1 MTEFERILISHA
13 EIEARTTALA
23 KELDRDYAG
32 KNPLF
37 VGILKGSVFFFSDL
51 LQKLTIPAE
60 MDFMAISSYG
70 AGTTSSGYVRI
81 IKDLD
86 RHIVGRHVV
95 VVEDMVDSGTTLA
108 HLREVLLTRE
118 PASLAICALLNKPER
133 RRTPVDID
141 YLGFDV
147 PDEFVVGYGLDYAEK
162 YRVLP
167 DVRVLDRAVYEKKDK
182 SEEGK

>member
-1 MTEFERILISHA
+1 MSEFERVLISKE
-13 EIEARTTALA
+13 EIDRRTTALA
-23 KELDRDYAG
+23 EELNRDYAG

-37 VGILKGSVFFFSDL
+37 IGILKGSIFFFSDL
-51 LQKLTIPAE
+51 LQKLQIEAE

-86 RHIVGRHVV
+86 RHIDGRHVV
-95 VVEDMVDSGTTLA
+95 IVEDMVDSGTTLA
-108 HLREVLLTRE
+108 HLKEVLATRE
-118 PASLAICALLNKPER
+118 PASIAICALLSKPER
-133 RRTPVDID
+133 SRTPVDID
-141 YLGFDV
+141 YLGFEV

-167 DVRVLDRAVYEKKDK
+167 DVRILDRSVYEK
-182 SEEGK
+182 

>member
-1 MTEFERILISHA
+1 MSEFERVLISKE
-13 EIEARTTALA
+13 EIDARLA
-23 KELDRDYAG
+23 VLAAQLDRDYAD

-37 VGILKGSVFFFSDL
+37 IGILKGSVFFFSDL
-51 LQKLTIPAE
+51 LQKLSIAAE

-86 RHIVGRHVV
+86 RHINGRHVV
-95 VVEDMVDSGTTLA
+95 IVEDMVDSGTTLA
-108 HLREVLLTRE
+108 HLKEVLATRE
-118 PASLAICALLNKPER
+118 PASIAICALLSKPSR
-133 RRTPVDID
+133 RKTPVDID
-141 YLGFDV
+141 YLGFEV

-167 DVRVLDRAVYEKKDK
+167 DVRILDRSVYEK
-182 SEEGK
+182 

>member
-1 MTEFERILISHA
+1 MSEFERVLVSREEIDSRLSVLA
-13 EIEARTTALA
+13 EQ
-23 KELDRDYAG
+23 LDRDYAG

-37 VGILKGSVFFFSDL
+37 IGILKGSVFFFSDL
-51 LQKLTIPAE
+51 LQKLHIEAE

-70 AGTTSSGYVRI
+70 AGTTSTGYVRI

-86 RHIVGRHVV
+86 RHIDGRHVV
-95 VVEDMVDSGTTLA
+95 IVEDMVDSGTTLA
-108 HLREVLLTRE
+108 HLKEVLATRQ
-118 PASLAICALLNKPER
+118 PASIAICALLSKPER

-141 YLGFDV
+141 YLGFEV

-167 DVRVLDRAVYEKKDK
+167 DVRILDRSVYEK
-182 SEEGK
+182 

>member
-1 MTEFERILISHA
+1 MAEFERILISK
-13 EIEARTTALA
+13 EELDNRLVALA
-23 KELDRDYAG
+23 AQLDRDYAG

-37 VGILKGSVFFFSDL
+37 IGILKGSVFFFSDL
-51 LQKLTIPAE
+51 LQKLTIEAE

-86 RHIVGRHVV
+86 RHINGRHVII
-95 VVEDMVDSGTTLA
+95 VEDMVDSGTTLA
-108 HLREVLLTRE
+108 HLKEVLATRE
-118 PASLAICALLNKPER
+118 PASLAICSLLSKPER

-141 YLGFDV
+141 YLGFEV
-147 PDEFVVGYGLDYAEK
+147 PDEFVVGYGLDYAER

-167 DVRVLDRAVYEKKDK
+167 DVRILDRSVYEK
-182 SEEGK
+182 

>member
-1 MTEFERILISHA
+1 MAEFERILISK
-13 EIEARTTALA
+13 EELDNRLVALA
-23 KELDRDYAG
+23 AQLDHDYAG

-37 VGILKGSVFFFSDL
+37 IGILKGSVFFFSDL
-51 LQKLTIPAE
+51 LQKLTIEAE

-86 RHIVGRHVV
+86 RHINGRHVV
-95 VVEDMVDSGTTLA
+95 IVEDMVDSGTTLA
-108 HLREVLLTRE
+108 HLKEVLATRE
-118 PASLAICALLNKPER
+118 PASLAICSLLSKPER

-141 YLGFDV
+141 YLGFEV
-147 PDEFVVGYGLDYAEK
+147 PDEFVVGYGLDYAER

-167 DVRVLDRAVYEKKDK
+167 DVRILDRSVYEK
-182 SEEGK
+182 

>member
-1 MTEFERILISHA
+1 MSEFERILISK
-13 EIEARTTALA
+13 EELDRRITVLA
-23 KELDRDYAG
+23 KELDRDYAD

-37 VGILKGSVFFFSDL
+37 IGILKGSIFFFSDL
-51 LQKLTIPAE
+51 LQKLTIAAE

-86 RHIVGRHVV
+86 RHIEGRHVV

-108 HLREVLLTRE
+108 HLREVLQTRD
-118 PASLAICALLNKPER
+118 PASVRICALLSKPSR
-133 RRTPVDID
+133 RKTPVDID
-141 YLGFDV
+141 YLGFEV
-147 PDEFVVGYGLDYAEK
+147 PDEFVVGYGLDYAER

-167 DVRVLDRAVYEKKDK
+167 DVRILDRSVYE
-182 SEEGK
+182 

>member
-1 MTEFERILISHA
+1 MSEFERVLISKE
-13 EIEARTTALA
+13 EIDRRTTALA
-23 KELDRDYAG
+23 EELNRDYAG

-37 VGILKGSVFFFSDL
+37 IGILKGSIFFFSDL
-51 LQKLTIPAE
+51 LQKLQIEAE

-86 RHIVGRHVV
+86 RHIDGRHVV
-95 VVEDMVDSGTTLA
+95 IVEDMVDSGTTLA
-108 HLREVLLTRE
+108 HLKEVLATRE
-118 PASLAICALLNKPER
+118 PASIAICALLSKPER

-141 YLGFDV
+141 YLGFEV

-167 DVRVLDRAVYEKKDK
+167 DVRILDRSVYEK
-182 SEEGK
+182 

>member
-1 MTEFERILISHA
+1 MSEFERVLISKE
-13 EIEARTTALA
+13 EIDRRTTALA
-23 KELDRDYAG
+23 EELNRDYAG

-37 VGILKGSVFFFSDL
+37 IGILKGSIFFFSDL
-51 LQKLTIPAE
+51 LQKLQIEAE

-86 RHIVGRHVV
+86 RHIDGRHVV
-95 VVEDMVDSGTTLA
+95 IVEDMVDRGTTLA
-108 HLREVLLTRE
+108 HLKEVLATRE
-118 PASLAICALLNKPER
+118 PASIAICALLSKPER

-141 YLGFDV
+141 YLGFEV

-167 DVRVLDRAVYEKKDK
+167 DVRILDRSVYEK
-182 SEEGK
+182 